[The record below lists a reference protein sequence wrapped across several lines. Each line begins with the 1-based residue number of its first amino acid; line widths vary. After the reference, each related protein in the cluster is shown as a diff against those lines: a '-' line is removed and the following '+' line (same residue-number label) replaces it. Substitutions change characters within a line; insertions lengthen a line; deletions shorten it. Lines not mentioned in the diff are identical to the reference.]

1 MGGRQ
6 KGETRQIIN
15 PYNQEHIETV
25 SEGDREDAVRAI
37 AAARRAFDDGEWAN
51 TPGLERGNIVLKI
64 AELIRRDHEELA
76 ELESLD
82 TGKTIEESR
91 ADMDDIANV
100 FQYYAGLADKDGGEV
115 ISSPIPD
122 SKSKIVR
129 EPVGVC
135 GQITP
140 WNYPL
145 LQASWKIAPA
155 LAAGNTI
162 VVKPSEITPLTTI
175 KIFKLMEEAGV
186 PEGVANLVLGPGRL
200 SAMNLP
206 EIKTST

>member
-1 MGGRQ
+1 M
-6 KGETRQIIN
+6 
-15 PYNQEHIETV
+15 
-25 SEGDREDAVRAI
+25 
-37 AAARRAFDDGEWAN
+37 
-51 TPGLERGNIVLKI
+51 
-64 AELIRRDHEELA
+64 
-76 ELESLD
+76 
-82 TGKTIEESR
+82 
-91 ADMDDIANV
+91 
-100 FQYYAGLADKDGGEV
+100 

-122 SKSKIVR
+122 SKSEIIR

-175 KIFKLMEEAGV
+175 KIFKLMEEVSV
-186 PEGVANLVLGPGRL
+186 PKGVANLVLGPGDTVGDELARNTDVDL
-200 SAMNLP
+200 ISFISGIETGKKSCRRQARM
-206 EIKTST
+206 